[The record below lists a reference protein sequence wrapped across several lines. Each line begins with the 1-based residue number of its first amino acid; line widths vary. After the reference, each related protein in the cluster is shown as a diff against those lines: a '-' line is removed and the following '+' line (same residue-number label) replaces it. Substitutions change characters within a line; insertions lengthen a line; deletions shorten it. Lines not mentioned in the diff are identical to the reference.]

1 MRLLKQVNQDSMI
14 DADFIIQELEK
25 IKIARL
31 TDIPDELGSIANLWF
46 DYFNKEGWS
55 KKQLSDA
62 INAVIKKEKIFP
74 SPLLINKYGL
84 PTSSNADT
92 PAKFSPY
99 RKKKPQQRL
108 WTQEEIKENLQKL
121 YKKLGDE

>member
-1 MRLLKQVNQDSMI
+1 MI
-14 DADFIIQELEK
+14 DADFIIQELK
-25 IKIARL
+25 RIKIAAL
-31 TDIPDELGSIANLWF
+31 PYMPAELGPIANLWF
-46 DYFNKEGWS
+46 DYFNKEGWD

-74 SPLLINKYGL
+74 TPLLINKYGL

-92 PAKFSPY
+92 PAKFSPC

-121 YKKLGDE
+121 YKKLGE